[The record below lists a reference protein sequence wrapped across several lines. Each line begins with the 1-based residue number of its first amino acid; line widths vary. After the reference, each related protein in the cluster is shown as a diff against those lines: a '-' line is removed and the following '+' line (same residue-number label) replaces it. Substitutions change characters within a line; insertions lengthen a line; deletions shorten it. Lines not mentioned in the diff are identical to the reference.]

1 MLNYTNLVSPN
12 DYEKKNITKIF
23 SITKKIK
30 KLYSVICSMYRKF
43 KKSKISYLLQ
53 KTLVLSIISS
63 KRKNEVKNLFKEK
76 ESIEILQIFDLTEN
90 M

>member
-1 MLNYTNLVSPN
+1 
-12 DYEKKNITKIF
+12 
-23 SITKKIK
+23 
-30 KLYSVICSMYRKF
+30 MYRKF

>member
-12 DYEKKNITKIF
+12 DYEKKYITKIF

-63 KRKNEVKNLFKEK
+63 KRKNEVENLFKEK
-76 ESIEILQIFDLTEN
+76 ESIEILQIFGLTEN
-90 M
+90 I

>member
-12 DYEKKNITKIF
+12 DYEKKYITKIF

-63 KRKNEVKNLFKEK
+63 KRKNEVKNLFEEK